1 MPEYRRTNLSGGS
14 YFFTVNTL
22 ERQPLLIKDPFR
34 LALHQGVVLARRAY
48 PFTIDAWVLLPD
60 HLHCIWT
67 LPPGDSAFSKRWA
80 IIKRH
85 VTQQCNLGAGS
96 VVSRSSSRQKRHEGG
111 LWQRRFWEHVIRDEA
126 DLRMHIDYIHWNP
139 VKHGHVKQVKEWA
152 FSTFHRYVALGIY
165 PLDWGGVDEHAS
177 PTTGFGE

>member
-1 MPEYRRTNLSGGS
+1 MPEYRRTSLPGGS

-22 ERQPLLIKDPFR
+22 GRQPLLTKDLLR
-34 LALHQGVVLARRAY
+34 LALHQGIESARQAY
-48 PFTIDAWVLLPD
+48 LFTIDAWVLLPD

-85 VTQQCNLGAGS
+85 VTQQCNLGAGGVAS
-96 VVSRSSSRQKRHEGG
+96 GSISRRKRHEGG

-126 DLRMHIDYIHWNP
+126 DLRVHMDYIHWNP
-139 VKHGHVKQVKEWA
+139 VKHGHVKQVKEWP
-152 FSTFHRYVALGIY
+152 FSTFHRYVALGMY
-165 PLDWGGVDEHAS
+165 PLDWGGVNEHCAS
-177 PTTGFGE
+177 ATVFGE